1 MTALLSVTIQVKDP
15 EKLKSYI
22 SQVPA
27 TMAPYGAKKVARGK
41 LSKVLNGEFNHQME
55 AVFEFADEASIE
67 AWYNSDAYQA
77 LAGIREEAAHMTI
90 AILTS
95 F

>member
-1 MTALLSVTIQVKDP
+1 MSALLSVTIRVKNP

-27 TMAPYGAKKVARGK
+27 TMAPHGAKMLSRGKVAK
-41 LSKVLNGEFNHQME
+41 ALNGEVAHQME
-55 AVFEFADEASIE
+55 AVFEFPSEDAID
-67 AWYNSDAYQA
+67 AWFNSDAYQA
-77 LAGIREEAAHMTI
+77 IVSIREEAAHMTI
-90 AILTS
+90 GVLHP